1 MFSNLF
7 GKKKDS
13 STPAPSTVS
22 VTSAV
27 TARDP
32 QTTIVQ
38 LRDSIANQDKR
49 YVSLCCYNIFPSWQN
64 SVFITLIHKSLTKAS
79 LLPLL
84 IDSLRS
90 YQIFFR
96 EDHIQKNIEKV
107 IQEAKFKM
115 SKGDKK
121 GALYAMKRKKMYEAE
136 IDKIQ
141 NVKMTLET
149 QVINLESAAQNAE
162 TYKAMAAGS
171 NTMKK
176 IRQDVG
182 IEKVDDIMDEIRE
195 EMELA
200 AEINNAI
207 AAPVDPMMT
216 DEDELLA
223 ELNALEASDL
233 EAELLAPPIGGLQSS
248 LPSVPNKRLPKVS
261 ARKEEDDLKQL
272 EAELAGL

>member
-1 MFSNLF
+1 MFNNLF

-27 TARDP
+27 AAKDP

-49 YVSLCCYNIFPSWQN
+49 YVFVGVNFASFWFHHLVSI
-64 SVFITLIHKSLTKAS
+64 SLTHTIS
-79 LLPLL
+79 LIFDDCLL
-84 IDSLRS
+84 DSLHQH
-90 YQIFFR
+90 QICLS
-96 EDHIQKNIEKV
+96 EEHIQKNIEKV
-107 IQEAKFKM
+107 IQEAKFKLG
-115 SKGDKK
+115 KGDKK

-216 DEDELLA
+216 DDDELLA

-233 EAELLAPPIGGLQSS
+233 EAELLAPPIGGLHSS
-248 LPSVPNKRLPKVS
+248 LPAVPNKKLPKVS